1 MTEKKNGNCWFG
13 IIVGIIIVLILI
25 GSCSNNSKSSSYST
39 SKYSDDYKNN
49 SSYREDVNYIADVYG
64 EDPADV
70 DRMINAVAD
79 AMN

>member
-1 MTEKKNGNCWFG
+1 MTEKKNGNSWFG

-25 GSCSNNSKSSSYST
+25 GSCSNNSKSSSYSS

-49 SSYREDVNYIADVYG
+49 SSYREDVNNIADVYG